1 MIPWGIVSTARVY
14 SNASVWATENRI
26 SFPNGSDQE
35 RSLDLKEASCQLP
48 PSISQLDMFK
58 GENFY
63 TGQRV
68 YSSTDDD
75 VIGWPAEIRASSD
88 LPPRNRLISERKSPP
103 PQHRISRRNL
113 IAAEVWGDLSTIR
126 IFRTSAGLGLGES
139 PGPPPK
145 SLLSMSPSAP
155 EPPQPAPVTA
165 LSLPPFQNPI

>member
-103 PQHRISRRNL
+103 PNTEFRAEISSQPRFGGISPR
-113 IAAEVWGDLSTIR
+113 
-126 IFRTSAGLGLGES
+126 SAFSEL
-139 PGPPPK
+139 
-145 SLLSMSPSAP
+145 
-155 EPPQPAPVTA
+155 APVWDWERA
-165 LSLPPFQNPI
+165 QGLPQNPF